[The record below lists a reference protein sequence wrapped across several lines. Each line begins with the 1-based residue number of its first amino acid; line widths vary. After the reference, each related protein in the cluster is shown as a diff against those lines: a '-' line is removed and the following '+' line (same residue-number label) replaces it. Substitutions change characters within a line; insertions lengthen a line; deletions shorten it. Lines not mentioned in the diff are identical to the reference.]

1 MDRRH
6 VLGAAAA
13 LVAGAVPA
21 MAQSAPVTD
30 RNGSPLAVGM
40 FVYVPCLI
48 TAITPSLNPATTSVA
63 VQTLPN
69 VGGVE
74 YDEGLSLIVYPAQ
87 VLKP

>member
-1 MDRRH
+1 
-6 VLGAAAA
+6 
-13 LVAGAVPA
+13 
-21 MAQSAPVTD
+21 MAFFD
-30 RNGSPLAVGM
+30 RNGNEIKEGM

-48 TAITPSLNPATTSVA
+48 KSITPSLNPATTSVA

-74 YDEGLSLIVYPAQ
+74 YDEGLELIVYPSQ